1 MDFIVNDYIK
11 NKCFKVKRKAFIKF
25 IMDIKDDDTFC
36 SYSRKREDGSVVIIW
51 GTFAYDLLAIS
62 DNEQEMNILKK
73 DIKDEYIKRTNKE
86 NKHYVISMTISIMMI
101 IVFITIMSIGVCIT
115 LGAIK

>member
-1 MDFIVNDYIK
+1 MDFIIKDYIK

-62 DNEQEMNILKK
+62 TNEQEMNILKK
-73 DIKDEYIKRTNKE
+73 EIKDEDYLKE
-86 NKHYVISMTISIMMI
+86 NK
-101 IVFITIMSIGVCIT
+101 
-115 LGAIK
+115 K

>member
-1 MDFIVNDYIK
+1 MDFIVRDYIK

-36 SYSRKREDGSVVIIW
+36 SYSRKREDGSVAIIW

-62 DNEQEMNILKK
+62 SNEQEMKDLMKELKK
-73 DIKDEYIKRTNKE
+73 
-86 NKHYVISMTISIMMI
+86 
-101 IVFITIMSIGVCIT
+101 
-115 LGAIK
+115 